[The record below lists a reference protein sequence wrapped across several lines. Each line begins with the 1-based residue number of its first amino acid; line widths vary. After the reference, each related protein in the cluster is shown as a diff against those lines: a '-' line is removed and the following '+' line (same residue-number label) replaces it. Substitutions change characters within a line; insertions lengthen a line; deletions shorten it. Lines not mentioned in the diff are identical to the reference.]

1 MKSPYQVY
9 VFNVNA
15 FSNLARAIEASA
27 NIPDHEMGYYQVYA
41 FETKAQQLA
50 FVDGVCA
57 VNSLEGPHHY
67 AAVPLEYYLLQVY
80 RGADFDESYTAA
92 REAGAV
98 YDLGVRV
105 SIEELKN
112 TDLLSSYL
120 RIGNRTERC
129 INDGQSN
136 IQMLLVN
143 PFEPSEFY
151 RLEDLL

>member
-9 VFNVNA
+9 VFNLNDFA
-15 FSNLARAIEASA
+15 TLSAAMAASSE
-27 NIPDHEMGYYQVYA
+27 IPENETGHYQA
-41 FETKAQQLA
+41 HSFATKDERLA
-50 FVDGVCA
+50 FIDGVKD
-57 VNSLEGPHHY
+57 VNSLPGPHHF

-92 REAGAV
+92 REDGAV

>member
-9 VFNVNA
+9 VFNLNDYSSLCA
-15 FSNLARAIEASA
+15 AIQASVDFAENEAG
-27 NIPDHEMGYYQVYA
+27 HYQCYS
-41 FETKAQQLA
+41 FPTKDEQLA
-50 FVDGVCA
+50 FIEGVEA
-57 VNSLEGPHHY
+57 VNSLPGIHHY
-67 AAVPLEYYLLQVY
+67 NAVPLEYYLLQVY
-80 RGADFDESYTAA
+80 RGADYDESYTAA
-92 REAGAV
+92 REDGAV